1 MAALALSASAQAFKD
16 VPRDWKW
23 LDSKEVIFTY
33 DGTFADS
40 SAFVVEAKTGKTR
53 TGVSAPAK
61 YAEFPVQPEGAVNLT
76 YSPDSTKLA
85 FTRNNDLYVVDI
97 ASGKEQRLTFDGTEL
112 ILNGYASWV
121 YFEEILGRP
130 SRYKAF
136 WWSPDSKKIGFY
148 KFDNTQ
154 VPLFPIYSAFA
165 KNYAGDPSHPT
176 AAPAM
181 SQSPKVTNLG
191 IGGSLSETR
200 YPKCGQTNPEV
211 KIGIVDISD
220 LGLEANVKSDGS
232 YRFEPQIVWADFDP
246 TVDQYFGIPFWGADS
261 QEFFIARMPRLQNT
275 LDLYSVNVKDGSKT
289 HIYNETYKTWI
300 DWMDQVEFT
309 EKGLYMVRNFETGWQ
324 QIYFLSYDGKE
335 FRRLTDGTNWTVSIL
350 KVDEAKGDVYFTAK
364 RDATVRQAVYKVDS
378 KGVITALTD
387 PAYNAAG
394 VKFSPDGK
402 YFVASYSNVT
412 TPTKVAVFQT
422 SGGGVVSAGHCGNIA
437 EANLRG
443 PVEQKLRKGV
453 YGLKGMVVADAATSG
468 YDPADYA
475 LGQLVHMTT
484 PDGFTLPGMIVYP
497 KNFDPAKKYP
507 VHVDIYGGPDTPVV
521 RDRWTTPAEA
531 NQWWSENG
539 IIQIWVDPR
548 AGGHNG
554 REGLDMIYRQL
565 TVNEVKDFIA
575 WAGWLKS
582 QPYVIADKIGVEGFS
597 FGGTMTSMLLMQAP
611 DSFHYGVAGGGVY
624 DWALYDTHYTERY
637 MDTPQNNPEGYKIS
651 RALEYVAGYPAVYGA
666 AGAAASAG
674 GSGSAAAGGSASAA
688 AASLPAAGGSV
699 AGGADAGGAA
709 SSSVGGSGSAA
720 AGGAAASSVG
730 GSGSAAAGGSSA
742 PAAGPAVDPVMLKIT
757 HGTGDDNVHHQ
768 NTLLLIDALQKAGKK
783 FDFMIYPD
791 GMHGYRGY
799 QGTHFLNANRE
810 FWLRHLLSK

>member
-1 MAALALSASAQAFKD
+1 MKKIFLLVCLAVVMALTAGAKEFEK
-16 VPRDWKW
+16 VPVAWKW
-23 LDSKEVIFTY
+23 LDSKEAIFSY

-61 YAEFPVQPEGAVNLT
+61 YAEFPIKPEGAVNLT

-97 ASGKEQRLTFDGTEL
+97 ASGKEQRLTFDGTDL

-130 SRYKAF
+130 SKYKAF
-136 WWSPDSKKIGFY
+136 WWSPDSRKIGFY
-148 KFDNTQ
+148 RFDNTN

-165 KNYAGDPSHPT
+165 KDYSGDPSHPT

-211 KIGIVDISD
+211 RIGIVEVPAFES
-220 LGLEANVKSDGS
+220 ETVKVKSDGS
-232 YRFEPQIVWADFDP
+232 YLIQPDIVWADFDP
-246 TVDQYFGIPFWGADS
+246 TIDQYFGIPFWGADS

-275 LDLYSVNVKDGSKT
+275 LDLYSVSVNDGSKK

-300 DWMDQVEFT
+300 DWMDQVVFT
-309 EKGLYMVRNFETGWQ
+309 DKGLYMVRNFETGWQ

-335 FRRLTDGTNWTVSIL
+335 FRRLTDGTNWTVSVL
-350 KVDEAKGDVYFTAK
+350 RVDEKKGEVYFTAK
-364 RDATVRQAVYKVDS
+364 RDASVRQAVYKVDS
-378 KGVITALTD
+378 KGVVTALTD
-387 PAYNAAG
+387 PAYNAVG
-394 VKFSPDGK
+394 VEFSPDGK
-402 YFVASYSNVT
+402 YFIASYSNVT
-412 TPTKVAVFQT
+412 TPTKVALFQT
-422 SGGGVVSAGHCGNIA
+422 SGGGIVSAGHGGDIA

-443 PVEQKLRKGV
+443 PVMQKLRKGV
-453 YGLKGMVVADAATSG
+453 YGLKGMVVADAATPDYNPS
-468 YDPADYA
+468 DYA
-475 LGQLVHMTT
+475 LGKLVHMTT
-484 PDGFTLPGMIVYP
+484 PDGFVLPGMIVYP
-497 KNFDPAKKYP
+497 KNFDPSKKYP

-521 RDRWTTPAEA
+521 RDRWTAPSSAT
-531 NQWWSENG
+531 QWWSENG

-554 REGLDMIYRQL
+554 RAGLDMIYRQL

-575 WAGWLKS
+575 WADWLKS
-582 QPYVIADKIGVEGFS
+582 QPYVDGDKIGVEGFS

-611 DSFHYGVAGGGVY
+611 DRFHYGIAGGGVY

-637 MDTPQNNPEGYKIS
+637 MDTPQNNPEGYKVS
-651 RALEYVAGYPAVYGA
+651 RALEYVQGYPATFICNCLHP
-666 AGAAASAG
+666 AS
-674 GSGSAAAGGSASAA
+674 
-688 AASLPAAGGSV
+688 
-699 AGGADAGGAA
+699 GADMP
-709 SSSVGGSGSAA
+709 VE
-720 AGGAAASSVG
+720 
-730 GSGSAAAGGSSA
+730 
-742 PAAGPAVDPVMLKIT
+742 PVMLKIT

-768 NTLLLIDALQKAGKK
+768 NTLLLVDALQKAGKK

-799 QGTHFLNANRE
+799 QGEHFLNANRQ
-810 FWLRHLLSK
+810 FWLRYLLR